1 MIDGY
6 RVAETRPEE
15 IHTGATF
22 APGEMAEGID
32 PADPFD
38 AAKIAEG
45 RFVAVQSGK
54 PPKASKAAQK
64 KAEDLSADLS
74 KVDGTGAN
82 GAITVAD
89 VERTHDNQEVQG

>member
-6 RVAETRPEE
+6 RVAGTRPEE

-22 APGEMAEGID
+22 LPGETAEGID
-32 PADPFD
+32 PDDPFD

-45 RFVAVQSGK
+45 RFVAVQSDE
-54 PPKASKAAQK
+54 PPKVSKAAQK
-64 KAEDLSADLS
+64 KAEELSVDLL
-74 KVDGTGAN
+74 KVDGKGAK

-89 VERTHDNQEVQG
+89 VERAHDNQEVQG

>member
-1 MIDGY
+1 MTDGY
-6 RVAETRPEE
+6 RVAGTRPEE

-22 APGEMAEGID
+22 APGETAEGID
-32 PADPFD
+32 PENPFD

-45 RFVAVQSGK
+45 RFVAIQSGK

-64 KAEDLSADLS
+64 KAEDLGVDLE
-74 KVDGTGAN
+74 KVDGTGN
-82 GAITVAD
+82 KGAIGVAD